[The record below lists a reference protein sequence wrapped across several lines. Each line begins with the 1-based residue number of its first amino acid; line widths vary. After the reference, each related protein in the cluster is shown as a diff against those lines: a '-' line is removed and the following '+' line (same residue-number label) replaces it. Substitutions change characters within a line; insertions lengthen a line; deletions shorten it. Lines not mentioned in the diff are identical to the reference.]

1 MSSSNGLEKS
11 PKLRFKGFSEPWKTE
26 TLGNL
31 GAFMKGAPLS
41 KADITD
47 EGTPFILYGELYTTY
62 GEVTRSIKRRTDK
75 IVEPQFYSRV
85 GDVIMPT
92 SGETPEDIATASC
105 IMLPNVILA
114 GDLLI
119 YRTQKVDGRLVSFV
133 VKNKVNKQISSVAQG
148 KSVVHVRAEELSKV
162 AITYPSAAEQQKILT
177 MLELLEDKIIKQ
189 RELIERLKKYKRGV
203 ITSILKQKIRFNSG
217 VEKYPEWS
225 TIRLDELGFFFGG
238 LSGKTKDDFE
248 HGDGKF
254 ITYLN
259 VFRNTFALE
268 KGVTLV
274 DVKPNEKQNVIQYGD
289 ILFTQSSETVEEVGM
304 SSVWLHQSTPY
315 LNSFCMALRPYSL
328 EYINPKYI
336 GYVLRSE
343 QVRLQ
348 IMKEGQGISRI
359 NLASSRIRG
368 VTLPM
373 PCLEEQNHIVKFMD
387 GIEATEAFHSQLL
400 LQMQSLKSSLL
411 QKLFI

>member
-1 MSSSNGLEKS
+1 MANVSSSNGLEKY

-31 GAFMKGAPLS
+31 GAFIKGAPLS

-203 ITSILKQKIRFNSG
+203 IQHLIAADSDWETVRLSDILHERKTYCEKDGTYEHATLSKEGVYGKTDRYDRDFLVVDEDKKYKITKLGDLCYNPANLKFG
-217 VEKYPEWS
+217 VICLNTYGDAIFSPIYVTFEINPNYNRDFIGMLLTRTDFINQALKYQQGTVYERMAVSPEDLLS
-225 TIRLDELGFFFGG
+225 MTIRVPSLQVQTKIAKTIVSLDNRIKLTETDLTS
-238 LSGKTKDDFE
+238 LM
-248 HGDGKF
+248 
-254 ITYLN
+254 
-259 VFRNTFALE
+259 
-268 KGVTLV
+268 
-274 DVKPNEKQNVIQYGD
+274 QY
-289 ILFTQSSETVEEVGM
+289 
-304 SSVWLHQSTPY
+304 
-315 LNSFCMALRPYSL
+315 
-328 EYINPKYI
+328 K
-336 GYVLRSE
+336 
-343 QVRLQ
+343 
-348 IMKEGQGISRI
+348 K
-359 NLASSRIRG
+359 
-368 VTLPM
+368 
-373 PCLEEQNHIVKFMD
+373 
-387 GIEATEAFHSQLL
+387 QLL
-400 LQMQSLKSSLL
+400 IEM
-411 QKLFI
+411 FI

>member
-1 MSSSNGLEKS
+1 MLIKYGPVLDA
-11 PKLRFKGFSEPWKTE
+11 T
-26 TLGNL
+26 
-31 GAFMKGAPLS
+31 
-41 KADITD
+41 TD
-47 EGTPFILYGELYTTY
+47 VLPFITEYN
-62 GEVTRSIKRRTDK
+62 DK
-75 IVEPQFYSRV
+75 NAHKQLLQS
-85 GDVIMPT
+85 GDVIIADTAEDEAVGKATEIINVGKRKVVSGLHTIACRPRVEMAPT
-92 SGETPEDIATASC
+92 YLGFYINSETYHQQLYSL
-105 IMLPNVILA
+105 MQGV
-114 GDLLI
+114 
-119 YRTQKVDGRLVSFV
+119 KVLS
-133 VKNKVNKQISSVAQG
+133 IS
-148 KSVVHVRAEELSKV
+148 KSNIEGTTLC
-162 AITYPSAAEQQKILT
+162 YPTEAEQQKICDL
-177 MLELLEDKIIKQ
+177 LNLIELRIVKQ
-189 RELIERLKKYKRGV
+189 RQLIEHLKKYKRGV

>member
-1 MSSSNGLEKS
+1 
-11 PKLRFKGFSEPWKTE
+11 
-26 TLGNL
+26 
-31 GAFMKGAPLS
+31 MKGAPLS

-387 GIEATEAFHSQLL
+387 GIEATR
-400 LQMQSLKSSLL
+400 SSA
-411 QKLFI
+411 

>member
-1 MSSSNGLEKS
+1 MSSSNGLEKY

-203 ITSILKQKIRFNSG
+203 SIAVFDRKLSLAKNSPSWIKTTVGEICKITMGQSPDSESYNTDQIGIPLVQGNADMKNR
-217 VEKYPEWS
+217 
-225 TIRLDELGFFFGG
+225 
-238 LSGKTKDDFE
+238 
-248 HGDGKF
+248 
-254 ITYLN
+254 ITYPQRYTN
-259 VFRNTFALE
+259 
-268 KGVTLV
+268 
-274 DVKPNEKQNVIQYGD
+274 KPTKVCDEGSI
-289 ILFTQSSETVEEVGM
+289 ILSVRAPVG
-304 SSVWLHQSTPY
+304 SVGRADRKVCL
-315 LNSFCMALRPYSL
+315 
-328 EYINPKYI
+328 
-336 GYVLRSE
+336 G
-343 QVRLQ
+343 
-348 IMKEGQGISRI
+348 
-359 NLASSRIRG
+359 RG
-368 VTLPM
+368 VCAINADNNDFLYYFFERYEPYWKRIEQGGTFTAISGDDIADM
-373 PCLEEQNHIVKFMD
+373 PIDYPSFDERRLIANFLKKIDNHITAEENALNQLVTMKN
-387 GIEATEAFHSQLL
+387 GI
-400 LQMQSLKSSLL
+400 LQQM
-411 QKLFI
+411 FI

>member
-1 MSSSNGLEKS
+1 
-11 PKLRFKGFSEPWKTE
+11 
-26 TLGNL
+26 
-31 GAFMKGAPLS
+31 MKGAPLS

-203 ITSILKQKIRFNSG
+203 IQHLIAADSDWETVRLSDILHERKTYCEKDGTYEHATLSKEGVYGKTDRYDRDFLVVDEDKKYKITKLGDLCYNPANLKFG
-217 VEKYPEWS
+217 VICLNTYGDAIFSPIYVTFEINPNYNRDFIGMLLTRTDFINQALKYQQGTVYERMAVSPEDLLS
-225 TIRLDELGFFFGG
+225 MTIRVPSLQVQTKIAKTIVSLDNRIKLTETDLTS
-238 LSGKTKDDFE
+238 LM
-248 HGDGKF
+248 
-254 ITYLN
+254 
-259 VFRNTFALE
+259 
-268 KGVTLV
+268 
-274 DVKPNEKQNVIQYGD
+274 QY
-289 ILFTQSSETVEEVGM
+289 
-304 SSVWLHQSTPY
+304 
-315 LNSFCMALRPYSL
+315 
-328 EYINPKYI
+328 K
-336 GYVLRSE
+336 
-343 QVRLQ
+343 
-348 IMKEGQGISRI
+348 K
-359 NLASSRIRG
+359 
-368 VTLPM
+368 
-373 PCLEEQNHIVKFMD
+373 
-387 GIEATEAFHSQLL
+387 QLL
-400 LQMQSLKSSLL
+400 IEM
-411 QKLFI
+411 FI